1 MPTGNLALS
10 RALGDFEFKRNSS
23 LPPEEQIVTADPDII
38 VHQQTPE
45 DEFVVIACDGAHRGS
60 SSSNLLADLLRSPS
74 GIWDVLSNQ
83 QVVDWIRRAIAERKS
98 LQDIA
103 EQMLDRCLA
112 PDSDWGGVGCDNM
125 TIMIIGLLG
134 GRTKEEWYDT
144 IAKRVERGEGYPTPS
159 VQQDPF
165 STGPRAA
172 AALPPGGQIKAD
184 GLPPNLVAAL
194 KATGLLKEESTELAS
209 AGGEGE
215 DSEDVEMAHPGTD
228 TPEQIQDA
236 APKPTL

>member
-1 MPTGNLALS
+1 MILSSNGTHLYHRRSRLSLPTLTSL
-10 RALGDFEFKRNSS
+10 RTSS
-23 LPPEEQIVTADPDII
+23 LRRTNL
-38 VHQQTPE
+38 
-45 DEFVVIACDGAHRGS
+45 S
-60 SSSNLLADLLRSPS
+60 SSHAMVRQQRKILVLLTENSGA

-83 QVVDWIRRAIAERKS
+83 QVVDWIRRAIAERKP

-125 TIMIIGLLG
+125 TILIVGILG
-134 GRTKEEWYDT
+134 GKTKDEWYDT
-144 IAKRVERGEGYPTPS
+144 IAKRVELAEGYPTPS

-172 AALPPGGQIKAD
+172 AALPPSGQIKAD

-194 KATGLLKEESTELAS
+194 KATGLLKEDSTEAVGS
-209 AGGEGE
+209 AEEGE
-215 DSEDVEMAHPGTD
+215 DSEDVEMAPPGTD

-236 APKPTL
+236 AKTVP